1 MLAKV
6 RERCDAIEEC
16 YEFMLAYAAQG
27 LPSDEGSRSGG
38 QIREFMRRAVKAL
51 AGLAETCSMAV
62 KYEGLEPDRYE
73 AFFAVLDRDAGDSLA
88 AMELVLAQPAIS
100 SQLIDNLNA
109 SIHLRAMLT
118 DLFLVGEILS
128 AHCVQGAAH
137 AKAVGSVSTINWRIS
152 LLIFSWPGNLRR
164 HKRVSFS
171 LCSRTRV

>member
-51 AGLAETCSMAV
+51 TGLAETCSMAV
-62 KYEGLEPDRYE
+62 KYEGLEPAERYE
-73 AFFAVLDRDAGDSLA
+73 AFFTVLDRDARDSLA
-88 AMELVLAQPAIS
+88 AVQLVLAQPAIS

-118 DLFLVGEILS
+118 DLFLVDEILRVN
-128 AHCVQGAAH
+128 CGRR
-137 AKAVGSVSTINWRIS
+137 AVHPKSNGSLSSDQSVGQS
-152 LLIFSWPGNLRR
+152 P
-164 HKRVSFS
+164 H
-171 LCSRTRV
+171 